1 MRSPMHGRS
10 VNSGARKAARSK
22 LIGRDLL
29 ALAGC
34 GCLLTAGQAFA
45 EPLASPSFGGP
56 LKPNPNPIRFDAGP
70 LGDLY
75 ITGQLTGIGIA
86 QSNAIPFSGPTN
98 TDPLLDLSNAQ
109 IEIQTTGKPLQIYV
123 QGGVYALPSLGKA
136 YMRATD
142 ATDQLYGL
150 VPVYYGKL
158 AVTPN
163 LSVQVGSLP
172 TLIGA
177 ESNFTFQNMN
187 ITVGLLSNQQ
197 PAISRGVQ
205 VNYSDGPFNATL
217 SLNDGFYSGT
227 YNWLSGLISYAITP
241 TSTIAFAGGGNLSD
255 TEESSLATPLVQNNS
270 SIFNVIYT
278 YSSGPL
284 TISPY
289 LQYSRI
295 EQNPDI
301 GIDRGAETYGAAILA
316 RYAFNDNFSLAAR
329 AEYIKASGGSCG
341 ATAECNP
348 TNVLYGSDSGA
359 WSLTLTPTYQRGV
372 FFARGEISYTRID
385 NLTAGFG
392 FGSNFDKRD
401 QVRVMVETGVL
412 F

>member
-1 MRSPMHGRS
+1 M
-10 VNSGARKAARSK
+10 
-22 LIGRDLL
+22 
-29 ALAGC
+29 
-34 GCLLTAGQAFA
+34 
-45 EPLASPSFGGP
+45 
-56 LKPNPNPIRFDAGP
+56 
-70 LGDLY
+70 GDLY

-109 IEIQTTGKPLQIYV
+109 IEIQTIGKPLQFYV
-123 QGGVYALPSLGKA
+123 QSGVYALPSLGTA
-136 YMRATD
+136 YVRAKD

-163 LSVQVGSLP
+163 LSVQAGSLP
-172 TLIGA
+172 TLIG
-177 ESNFTFQNMN
+177 EELNFTFQNMT

-217 SLNDGFYSGT
+217 SLNDGFYSST
-227 YNWLSGLISYAITP
+227 YNWVSGLITYVISP

-255 TEESSLATPLVQNNS
+255 TEESSFATPLAQNNS

-316 RYAFNDNFSLAAR
+316 RYAFNDTFSLAAR
-329 AEYIKASGGSCG
+329 AEYIKANNGSCG
-341 ATAECNP
+341 ASCGLQPDEPALWT
-348 TNVLYGSDSGA
+348 
-359 WSLTLTPTYQRGV
+359 
-372 FFARGEISYTRID
+372 
-385 NLTAGFG
+385 
-392 FGSNFDKRD
+392 
-401 QVRVMVETGVL
+401 
-412 F
+412 